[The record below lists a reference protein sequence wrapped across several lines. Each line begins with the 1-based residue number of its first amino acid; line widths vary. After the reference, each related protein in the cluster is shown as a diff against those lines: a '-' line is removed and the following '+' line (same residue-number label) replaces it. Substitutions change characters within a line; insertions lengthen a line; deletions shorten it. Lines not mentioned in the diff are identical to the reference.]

1 MVVGSSVDKIY
12 MVMEFLEN
20 DLKACMDMSKT
31 PFSIAEVKRLML
43 QLLGAIDHMHQR
55 WYIHRDLKTSNLLYS
70 NKEKKLAVCDFGLAR
85 KYGSPLK
92 PYTFEV
98 VTLWYRCPELLLGKR
113 TYSTEVD
120 MWSIGCIFAE
130 LLLRKPLFMGEGE
143 VDQINKIFRIIGAPT
158 EETWPGFKSLP
169 LSGKISQN
177 MSTKSKLK
185 THFPV
190 TSFGGGMSLS
200 DEGFNLLSRLLHMNP
215 EKRISAG
222 DALKHKWFTDQP
234 YPCPKELMPTF
245 TKNEEELC

>member
-1 MVVGSSVDKIY
+1 
-12 MVMEFLEN
+12 
-20 DLKACMDMSKT
+20 
-31 PFSIAEVKRLML
+31 
-43 QLLGAIDHMHQR
+43 
-55 WYIHRDLKTSNLLYS
+55 
-70 NKEKKLAVCDFGLAR
+70 
-85 KYGSPLK
+85 
-92 PYTFEV
+92 
-98 VTLWYRCPELLLGKR
+98 
-113 TYSTEVD
+113 
-120 MWSIGCIFAE
+120 
-130 LLLRKPLFMGEGE
+130 